1 MRGDT
6 AMKKNSYLL
15 TIVIAILTITNLHA
29 ENTLFGASG
38 AHRSSTSAT
47 APAAQMRSTSTLMYK
62 QSTATPLVYASPA
75 QTVKFN
81 MPTILV
87 TPKSLRSRRY
97 ELHSYG
103 SGGGAGVGSY
113 TSAITRRAASSS
125 AVNFGVADVRSLPT
139 LPKLVRSNAKASSGG
154 GNGAQVMVSTAS
166 SVVKSGSSLSEAV
179 ADNYVTLY
187 DAEEEETV
195 EKNLRRGTR
204 PGDWDQPYD
213 DPEAPVGDMPL
224 AMMAML
230 VAGYALCVRL
240 RRKEESTGIAG

>member
-1 MRGDT
+1 
-6 AMKKNSYLL
+6 MKKNSYLL

-47 APAAQMRSTSTLMYK
+47 APAAQMRSTSALMYK
-62 QSTATPLVYASPA
+62 QSTTTPLVYASPA

-81 MPTILV
+81 MPNILV

-139 LPKLVRSNAKASSGG
+139 LPKLVRSNAKVSSGG

-187 DAEEEETV
+187 DAEEEEAM
-195 EKNLRRGTR
+195 EKHLRRGSR

-213 DPEAPVGDMPL
+213 DPETPVGDMPL

-230 VAGYALCVRL
+230 VAGYALRVRL

>member
-1 MRGDT
+1 
-6 AMKKNSYLL
+6 MKKNSYLL

-47 APAAQMRSTSTLMYK
+47 TPAAQMRSTSTLMYK
-62 QSTATPLVYASPA
+62 QSTTTPLVYASPS

-87 TPKSLRSRRY
+87 TPKSLRSARRY

-187 DAEEEETV
+187 DADVEAMRSARRAAGGEDEDTPPADPQGPNET
-195 EKNLRRGTR
+195 
-204 PGDWDQPYD
+204 
-213 DPEAPVGDMPL
+213 PVGDMPL

-230 VAGYALCVRL
+230 VAGYALRVRL